1 MIRGARPAHN
11 LVKVHGYLQIDE
23 NSENQS
29 PGGKSTLP
37 NLSYVVLDSRGEGE
51 KRGKQGNVEHVG
63 GKNVEYVGGKNRQ
76 NVRNVD
82 HRSPDQK
89 RGQHH
94 HHRHKGHVRR
104 EDHGAEHHVTI
115 RDNAD
120 HFNVTSSS
128 HENLSDLNLS
138 NESNQSAIID
148 VTEDLYHT
156 PRGANEKNKPV
167 SYFRRLT
174 SGKS

>member
-23 NSENQS
+23 DSENQS
-29 PGGKSTLP
+29 PGAKSTIP
-37 NLSYVVLDSRGEGE
+37 NLSYVVLDTGGEGE
-51 KRGKQGNVEHVG
+51 KRGKLGNAGGKNNVHVG
-63 GKNVEYVGGKNRQ
+63 GKNHQ
-76 NVRNVD
+76 NVKNVD
-82 HRSPDQK
+82 QRSPDQK
-89 RGQHH
+89 KGQQH
-94 HHRHKGHVRR
+94 HHRHKSQIRR
-104 EDHGAEHHVTI
+104 DDRGDDHEHHVTI
-115 RDNAD
+115 RDNLD

-138 NESNQSAIID
+138 KESNQSAIID

-167 SYFRRLT
+167 SENCWL
-174 SGKS
+174 